1 MLYRM
6 AINMKKVSAHIKKT
20 PLKQVKIDTDF
31 IKLDAF
37 LKLCGAVMT
46 GGHAK
51 SVILDGEVFVNGEQ
65 CIVRGKKLHRG
76 DKVKFDG
83 TQFEVV

>member
-1 MLYRM
+1 
-6 AINMKKVSAHIKKT
+6 MKISARVKSFPT
-20 PLKQVKIDTDF
+20 KQVKIDTDF

-51 SVILDGEVFVNGEQ
+51 SVIIDGEVFVNGEI
-65 CIVRGKKLHRG
+65 CLMRGKKLHKG

-83 TQFEVV
+83 TVFEVV

>member
-1 MLYRM
+1 
-6 AINMKKVSAHIKKT
+6 MKKISAHIKKI

-51 SVILDGEVFVNGEQ
+51 SVILDGEVVFFHTSFLTARHA
-65 CIVRGKKLHRG
+65 IS
-76 DKVKFDG
+76 F
-83 TQFEVV
+83 

>member
-1 MLYRM
+1 
-6 AINMKKVSAHIKKT
+6 MKKISAHTKALPT
-20 PLKQVKIDTDF
+20 KQVKIDTDF

-51 SVILDGEVFVNGEQ
+51 AVVLDGEVFVNDEV
-65 CIVRGKKLHRG
+65 CLMRGKKLHKG
-76 DKVKFDG
+76 DKIKFDD
-83 TQFEVV
+83 TIFEVV

>member
-1 MLYRM
+1 
-6 AINMKKVSAHIKKT
+6 MKISARVKALPTKK
-20 PLKQVKIDTDF
+20 VKIDTDF

-51 SVILDGEVFVNGEQ
+51 SVIIDGEVFVNGEI
-65 CIVRGKKLHRG
+65 CLMRGKKLHKG

-83 TQFEVV
+83 TVFEVV

>member
-1 MLYRM
+1 
-6 AINMKKVSAHIKKT
+6 MKKISAHIKS
-20 PLKQVKIDTDF
+20 LSQKQIKIDTDF

-37 LKLCGAVMT
+37 LKLCGAAQT

-51 SVILDGEVFVNGEQ
+51 NLILDGEVAVNGEI
-65 CIVRGKKLHRG
+65 CLARGKKLRVG

-83 TQFEVV
+83 AVFEVV

>member
-1 MLYRM
+1 
-6 AINMKKVSAHIKKT
+6 MKKISAHIKET

-51 SVILDGEVFVNGEQ
+51 TIILDGEVFVNGEI
-65 CIVRGKKLHRG
+65 CFARGKKLHSG
-76 DKVKFDG
+76 DKVKFNG
-83 TQFEVV
+83 TQFEVI

>member
-1 MLYRM
+1 MLRK
-6 AINMKKVSAHIKKT
+6 ISAHVKELPQKK
-20 PLKQVKIDTDF
+20 VKIDTDF

-51 SVILDGEVFVNGEQ
+51 SVILNGEVSVNGEV
-65 CIVRGKKLHRG
+65 CLVRGKKLHTG
-76 DKVKFDG
+76 DKVKFNG
-83 TQFEVV
+83 CIFEVY

>member
-1 MLYRM
+1 
-6 AINMKKVSAHIKKT
+6 MKISARVKALPT
-20 PLKQVKIDTDF
+20 KQVKIDTDF
-31 IKLDAF
+31 IKLDSF

-51 SVILDGEVFVNGEQ
+51 SVIIDGEVFVNGEI
-65 CIVRGKKLHRG
+65 CLMRGKKLHKG

-83 TQFEVV
+83 TVFEVV

>member
-1 MLYRM
+1 
-6 AINMKKVSAHIKKT
+6 MKKISAHIKKI

-51 SVILDGEVFVNGEQ
+51 SVILDGEVAVNGEI
-65 CIVRGKKLHRG
+65 CFVRGKKLHTG

-83 TQFEVV
+83 TVFEVI

>member
-1 MLYRM
+1 
-6 AINMKKVSAHIKKT
+6 MKRVSAHVKALPQKK
-20 PLKQVKIDTDF
+20 VKIDTDF

-51 SVILDGEVFVNGEQ
+51 SVILNGEVSVNGEV
-65 CIVRGKKLHRG
+65 CFVRGKKLHIG
-76 DKVKFDG
+76 DKVKFNSCI
-83 TQFEVV
+83 FEVC

>member
-1 MLYRM
+1 
-6 AINMKKVSAHIKKT
+6 MKKISAHSKALPT
-20 PLKQVKIDTDF
+20 KQVKIDTDF

-51 SVILDGEVFVNGEQ
+51 AVVLDGEVFVNGEV
-65 CIVRGKKLHRG
+65 CLMRGKKLHKG
-76 DKVKFDG
+76 DNIKFDG
-83 TQFEVV
+83 TVFEVI

>member
-1 MLYRM
+1 
-6 AINMKKVSAHIKKT
+6 MKKVSVHIKST
-20 PLKQVKIDTDF
+20 PTKQVKIDTDF

-51 SVILDGEVFVNGEQ
+51 AVVLDGEVYVNNEVCLQ
-65 CIVRGKKLHRG
+65 RGKKLHKG
-76 DKVKFDG
+76 DKIKFDG
-83 TQFEVV
+83 TIFEVV

>member
-1 MLYRM
+1 
-6 AINMKKVSAHIKKT
+6 MKKISAHIKEL

-51 SVILDGEVFVNGEQ
+51 SVILDGEVAVNGEI
-65 CIVRGKKLHRG
+65 CLIRGKKLRTG
-76 DKVKFDG
+76 DKVNFDG
-83 TQFEVV
+83 TVFEVI